1 MPKGLSGAGEKFSSR
16 VPVGSRD
23 VFFDNDEG
31 RVADRGGVVL
41 VPVLIIIDHHDRQI
55 HVSYQTSH
63 CLDLKHLPITTST
76 STQVQVT
83 EAGCSCEHVIFLHH
97 EITIIGCAFII
108 PCSLSSTS
116 CDA

>member
-41 VPVLIIIDHHDRQI
+41 VPVLIIIDHR
-55 HVSYQTSH
+55 
-63 CLDLKHLPITTST
+63 
-76 STQVQVT
+76 
-83 EAGCSCEHVIFLHH
+83 
-97 EITIIGCAFII
+97 
-108 PCSLSSTS
+108 SS
-116 CDA
+116 